1 MVLLHFPDLRGF
13 ISANIAFLPHLITYQ
28 SLLNFWHTLYPVND
42 KLLTSQHMK
51 WEKFYDQ
58 AYIWLISTGLRVL
71 TGLIIFLIGIWLIRI
86 IRSQMRV
93 RMSKTKIHS
102 SVQPFILSLTIP
114 ALYVLLILFV
124 IDLLGFQLTIFTTI
138 IGAFSVAAGLA
149 LSGTFQNFAGGVLIL
164 LLRPFEIG
172 DSIVA
177 QGQEGKVTSILIFY
191 TVLLTVDNRTIIIP
205 NGKLFNEVIVN
216 LSREGKRRLDF
227 EVKLG
232 YAADIDKAKQIII
245 DAINSTDNILN
256 DPPLRVGITALE
268 IDSIR
273 FSVNVWLVPDFYL
286 VTKIALMEKI
296 IRNLGAAGIAFPKA
310 G

>member
-1 MVLLHFPDLRGF
+1 M
-13 ISANIAFLPHLITYQ
+13 NWQKY
-28 SLLNFWHTLYPVND
+28 
-42 KLLTSQHMK
+42 
-51 WEKFYDQ
+51 YDH
-58 AYIWLISTGLRVL
+58 AYIWLIGTGVRAV
-71 TGLIIFLIGIWLIRI
+71 TGTIIFLIGIWIIKI
-86 IRSQMRV
+86 IRSQLRV
-93 RMSKTKIHS
+93 RMSKTKINS
-102 SVQPFILSLTIP
+102 TVQPFILSLTIP

-245 DAINSTDNILN
+245 DAINSTDNILS
-256 DPPLRVGITALE
+256 DPPLRVGITGLE

-273 FSVNVWLVPDFYL
+273 FTVYVWLVPDFYL

-296 IRNLGAAGIAFPKA
+296 IRNLGVAGIAFPKA